1 MNMNPQAIADQIIG
15 LLESHGGSEYI
26 GEPVTKLE
34 HMVQSA
40 MIAEEQ
46 QLDDEV
52 IIAAFLHDIG
62 HVCVET
68 SAEND
73 MDGFGVID
81 HETTGAAYLQSFG
94 FSQRIIDAVANHVPA
109 KRYLCFKYKA
119 YHDALSEASKRTLEF
134 QGGPMSADEAATFE
148 QLEWF
153 EDIIAVRKID
163 EMAKMEHMPLP
174 ENLNRYRT
182 LIINHLTNNRK
193 AHEEQV

>member
-1 MNMNPQAIADQIIG
+1 MNPQVIAAQIIG

-46 QLDDEV
+46 QLDEEIV
-52 IIAAFLHDIG
+52 LAAFLHDIG

-68 SAEND
+68 SEEND

-81 HETTGAAYLQSFG
+81 HEKTGAAYLQSFG

-109 KRYLCFKYKA
+109 KRYLCYKYKE
-119 YHDALSEASKRTLEF
+119 YNDALSEASKRTLEF
-134 QGGPMSADEAATFE
+134 QGGPMSAEEAAAFE

-153 EDIIAVRKID
+153 KDIIAVRRID
-163 EMAKMEHMPLP
+163 EMAKMEHIPLP
-174 ENLNRYRT
+174 ENLNKYRM
-182 LIINHLTNNRK
+182 LIINHLENSGK
-193 AHEEQV
+193 AHE